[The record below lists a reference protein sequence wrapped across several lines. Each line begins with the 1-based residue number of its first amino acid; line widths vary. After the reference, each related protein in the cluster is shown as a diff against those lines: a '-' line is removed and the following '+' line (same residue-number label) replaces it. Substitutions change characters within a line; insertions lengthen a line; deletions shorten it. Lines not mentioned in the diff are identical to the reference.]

1 MIDRVPLALFTYNR
15 PLHTQRAL
23 DALRRNE
30 RFGDVRVMIYSDAP
44 KRPEHAEAVETTRR
58 IITDWAA
65 EHGAEVVMRS
75 QNQGLARSIA
85 GSVDELTRAY
95 GRVIVLEDDLVA
107 APDFLRFMLEG
118 LERYADTASVAQISG
133 CLLTGT
139 ANVLGD
145 AFFMPLTTTWGW
157 ATWTRAWHLFDWS
170 TDGLLDALAADA
182 ALRARFN
189 LDGSANFE
197 SMLSDRIAGKNDS
210 WGILWW
216 YAVARANAQ
225 VLYPRVS
232 LVWNG
237 GFDNSGVHCAGDLP
251 FQPEAPSQFRRSIL
265 PAELRTPDRVE
276 LDMAAFA
283 DVRSFL
289 RGNTAAE
296 GSAPQEG
303 AVARS
308 LRKLRRRW
316 SGR

>member
-1 MIDRVPLALFTYNR
+1 VVNRVPLAIFTYNR
-15 PLHTQRAL
+15 PLHTRRAL
-23 DALRRNE
+23 DALRGNE
-30 RFGDVRVMIYSDAP
+30 RFGDVRVIICSDAP
-44 KRPEHAEAVETTRR
+44 KRPEHTEAVETTRR
-58 IITDWAA
+58 LITDWAA
-65 EHGAEVVMRS
+65 EHGAEVVIRH
-75 QNQGLARSIA
+75 QNLGLARSIA

-139 ANVLGD
+139 ANVPGD

-157 ATWTRAWHLFDWS
+157 ATWTRAWRLFDWS
-170 TDGLLDALAADA
+170 TDGLLDALTADA
-182 ALRARFN
+182 AFRNRFN
-189 LDGSANFE
+189 LDGSADFE

-216 YAVARANAQ
+216 YAVARAKAQ

-251 FQPEAPSQFRRSIL
+251 FQTEAPSQFRRSNL
-265 PAELRTPDRVE
+265 PAELRMPDSAE
-276 LDMAAFA
+276 PNMAAFA

-289 RGNTAAE
+289 RGNTANEWPAT
-296 GSAPQEG
+296 QEG
-303 AVARS
+303 AMAKY
-308 LRKLRRRW
+308 LRKLRRW

>member
-1 MIDRVPLALFTYNR
+1 VIDRVPLALFTYNR
-15 PLHTQRAL
+15 PLHTRRAL

-30 RFGDVRVMIYSDAP
+30 RFGDVRVIIYSDAP
-44 KRPEHAEAVETTRR
+44 KRPEHAEAVEATRR

-65 EHGAEVVMRS
+65 EHRAEVVMRR
-75 QNQGLARSIA
+75 QNLGLARSIA
-85 GSVDELTRAY
+85 GSVDELTRVY

-118 LERYADTASVAQISG
+118 LERYADTASIAQISG

-139 ANVLGD
+139 ANVPRD

-182 ALRARFN
+182 AFRSRFN
-189 LDGSANFE
+189 LDGSADFE
-197 SMLSDRIAGKNDS
+197 TMLSDRILGKNDS

-251 FQPEAPSQFRRSIL
+251 FQPEAPSQFRGSNL
-265 PAELRTPDRVE
+265 PAELRMPDGVE
-276 LDMAAFA
+276 PDMSAFA
-283 DVRSFL
+283 EVCGLL
-289 RGNTAAE
+289 RGSTVE
-296 GSAPQEG
+296 DRPTGREG

-308 LRKLRRRW
+308 LRKLRKRW

>member
-1 MIDRVPLALFTYNR
+1 MTDRVPLALFTYNR

-23 DALRRNE
+23 DALRRNA
-30 RFGDVRVMIYSDAP
+30 RFGDVSIIIYSDAP
-44 KRPEHAEAVETTRR
+44 KRPEHAEAVDATRR
-58 IITDWAA
+58 IVTEWAA
-65 EHGAEVVMRS
+65 EHRAEIVTRH
-75 QNQGLARSIA
+75 QNLGLARSIA

-118 LERYADTASVAQISG
+118 LERYADTASVAQIAG
-133 CLLTGT
+133 CLLTGS
-139 ANVLGD
+139 ADVPGD

-157 ATWTRAWHLFDWS
+157 ATWTRAWRLFDWS

-182 ALRARFN
+182 GFRSRFN
-189 LDGSANFE
+189 LDYVADYQ

-225 VLYPRVS
+225 VLYPRMS

-251 FQPEAPSQFRRSIL
+251 FQPEAPPQFRSSNL
-265 PAELRTPDRVE
+265 PAELRMPDSAE
-276 LDMAAFA
+276 PNMAAFA
-283 DVRSFL
+283 DVCSFL
-289 RGNTAAE
+289 RGGT
-296 GSAPQEG
+296 G
-303 AVARS
+303 AVPPATQKGIVARS
-308 LRKLRRRW
+308 LRKLRRHW